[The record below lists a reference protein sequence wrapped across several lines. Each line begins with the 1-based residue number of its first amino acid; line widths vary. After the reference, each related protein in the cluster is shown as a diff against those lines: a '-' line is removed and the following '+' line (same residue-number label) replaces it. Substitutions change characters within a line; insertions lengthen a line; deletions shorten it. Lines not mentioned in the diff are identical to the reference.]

1 MPFEP
6 LARRYTRRQLIG
18 AAAAAGIGG
27 AAALRATSRPAS
39 AAPDGNFHL
48 AWVWQFSTDG
58 EPNAI
63 GQKLRDYGLG
73 ILLKTHDGVT
83 WMAEYDTSKYAVTG
97 QPQVQVLANYFE
109 GAGVPFHAWCVLHG
123 TDPIEEARMA
133 AAVLLSGARSLFL
146 DVEPH
151 QGFWRG
157 TAQDAVKF
165 GQELRRLAP
174 DKEVH
179 LSVDARPWL
188 RDAIPL
194 KEFGGFINSI
204 APQQYWRTFDTPANY
219 EKYAAAGHPV
229 PSEGL
234 TPEFLLSV
242 THAVYGNLGMPIHHT
257 GQGSTADPNEW
268 RRFIDAAY
276 ALGNEYVSIWRY
288 GVSPADVLNVLREK
302 PARQPAPPPQVA
314 APVAGPADG
323 THVVQSGETLGLIA
337 GMYGTTVNAIV
348 QANGLSD
355 PNYIYVGQQL
365 VIPGAG
371 ASTAAAPAAP
381 SGGSSAGT
389 SAPAPAASSGGTT
402 YVVESGDTL
411 YGIAGRFGTSVGAI
425 AAANGLDNPNYIYTG
440 QQLSI
445 P

>member
-6 LARRYTRRQLIG
+6 PVRRYSRRQLIG
-18 AAAAAGIGG
+18 ATVATGLGG
-27 AAALRATSRPAS
+27 AAALGASTRPAR
-39 AAPDGNFHL
+39 AAASGNFHL

-58 EPNAI
+58 EPNVI
-63 GQKLRDYGLG
+63 GQRLREYGLG

-83 WMAEYDTSKYAVTG
+83 WMSEYDTSRYAVTG

-123 TDPIEEARMA
+123 ADPIEEARMA

-151 QGFWRG
+151 SGFWRG
-157 TAQDAVKF
+157 SPQDAARF

-174 DKEVH
+174 NSHVV
-179 LSVDARPWL
+179 LSIDARPWL
-188 RDAIPL
+188 RDAIPM
-194 KEFGGFINSI
+194 KEFGGFINAI
-204 APQQYWRTFDTPANY
+204 APQQYWKTFDTPANY

-229 PSEGL
+229 PTDGL

-242 THAVYGNLGMPIHHT
+242 THAVYGNLGLPIHHT
-257 GQGSTADPNEW
+257 GQGSTKDANEW
-268 RRFIDAAY
+268 GRFIDAAF
-276 ALGNEYVSIWRY
+276 ALGNDYVSLWRY
-288 GVSPADVLNVLREK
+288 GVTPPEVLGILRDK
-302 PARQPAPPPQVA
+302 PARQPPPPQVA
-314 APVAGPADG
+314 VPGAADG

-337 GMYGTTVNAIV
+337 GKYGTTVDAIV

-355 PNYIYVGQQL
+355 ANYIYVGQQL
-365 VIPGAG
+365 IIPGAG
-371 ASTAAAPAAP
+371 GNTTAS
-381 SGGSSAGT
+381 SGGGGGGSAGT
-389 SAPAPAASSGGTT
+389 SAPAPAPSGGRTN

-411 YGIAGRFGTSVGAI
+411 YGIAGRFGTSVSAI
-425 AAANGLDNPNYIYTG
+425 AAANGLDNPNYIYPG
-440 QQLSI
+440 QQLTI